1 MEGNAWLRGYRQQLE
16 DIGKRTTQAK
26 DALGE
31 VSGTAS
37 AANGAVT
44 VTVNSFGALQ
54 SLSFSERAA
63 DLSRPRLA
71 EAVLEATRKAHRDA
85 ARRCTE
91 ALSPIIGGSEAEQLL
106 LERIPAQDHLGGS
119 DSYRGGDSRGGD
131 SRDGGHGSGGRRND
145 GYGGDEY
152 RDDRR
157 GGWR

>member
-44 VTVNSFGALQ
+44 VTVNSFGVLQ

-71 EAVLEATRKAHRDA
+71 EAVLEATRTAHRDA
-85 ARRCTE
+85 ALRGTE

-106 LERIPAQDHLGGS
+106 LDRIPAQDHLGGS
-119 DSYRGGDSRGGD
+119 DSYRGDG